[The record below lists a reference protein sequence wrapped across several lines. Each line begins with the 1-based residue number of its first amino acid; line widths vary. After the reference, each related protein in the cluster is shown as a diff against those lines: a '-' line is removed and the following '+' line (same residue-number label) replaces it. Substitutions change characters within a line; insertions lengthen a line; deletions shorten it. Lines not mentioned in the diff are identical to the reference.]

1 MHWQKERPTPLFDMG
16 KHPRK
21 ACLQMSGG
29 LKNLKK
35 KTKKKSAIKPLQMMA
50 KIDNRDSRM
59 KSIRCTPRATQ
70 TISEKRLQC
79 QHELVSLHSIISRL
93 S

>member
-29 LKNLKK
+29 LKNFFKK
-35 KTKKKSAIKPLQMMA
+35 KH
-50 KIDNRDSRM
+50 
-59 KSIRCTPRATQ
+59 
-70 TISEKRLQC
+70 KRRVQ
-79 QHELVSLHSIISRL
+79 L
-93 S
+93 SHYK